1 MDNPARALTAE
12 QVSLAFG
19 GVVALDEVDVELVR
33 GQILGLIGP
42 NGAGKTTLVNVL
54 SGFQEPDSGVV
65 RFDGRDVTGEPPHRR
80 ARMGIVRTF
89 QGARVFGGLTVREN
103 LEAACLSGR
112 LSRRGAGARAVEL
125 LERTGLAPVGEVLA
139 ADLGFGDERRLGL
152 ARALALEP
160 EFLILDE
167 PAAGLDERESAEL
180 RESVAEIRS
189 SEGCGVLLIEHDM
202 SLVMAL
208 CDTIQVLD
216 FGRTIALGEPAQIR
230 TDQRVIDAYL
240 GAPA

>member
-1 MDNPARALTAE
+1 MDSPARAFTAE

-54 SGFQEPDSGVV
+54 TGFQKPDSGVV
-65 RFDGRDVTGEPPHRR
+65 RLDGREVTGEPPYQR
-80 ARMGIVRTF
+80 ARMGICRTF
-89 QGARVFGGLTVREN
+89 QGARVFSGLTVREN
-103 LEAACLSGR
+103 LEVACLRGR
-112 LSRRGAGARAVEL
+112 FSRRAAGDRATEL
-125 LERTGLAPVGEVLA
+125 MERIGLSPVAEAMAG
-139 ADLGFGDERRLGL
+139 DLGFGDERRLGM

-160 EFLILDE
+160 AFLILDE
-167 PAAGLDERESAEL
+167 PAAGLDEKESAEL
-180 RESVAEIRS
+180 RESVAGIRS

-202 SLVMAL
+202 ALVMAL

-216 FGRTIALGEPAQIR
+216 FGRTIALGGPEEIR
-230 TDQRVIDAYL
+230 ADQRVIDAYL